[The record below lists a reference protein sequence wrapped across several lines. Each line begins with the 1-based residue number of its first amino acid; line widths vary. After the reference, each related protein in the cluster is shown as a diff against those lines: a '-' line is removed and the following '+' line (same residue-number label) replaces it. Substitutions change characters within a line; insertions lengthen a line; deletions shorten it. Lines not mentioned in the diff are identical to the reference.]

1 MKEIPEEE
9 KGKGDSGSGEPDQD
23 EDALSRFRRLID
35 ETPTDS
41 AAPGGGELAETPHH
55 HPTGDPEKT
64 GGWMA
69 DAFSR
74 LEGESHEHPSE
85 AGEVDADQAEKEHS
99 DSANE
104 PIQEPSSPGDQPRDL
119 LPRQETVQTQFPQAS
134 ADLSVQPEGSDERA
148 DQQEQTAARESIG
161 ADLPQPEPEADTS
174 PLRTPPERADD
185 QVTLPADRKSSTD
198 SPYAPPPEPLTTPT
212 DEVETPVSPL
222 ATRRHSPE
230 IEDERPG
237 GLEAEPSLPSPA
249 PGPQPPGASDDEY
262 VTPVHIPAKP
272 GTPPADREQPPADWG
287 PQAKYLPNRV
297 PERDL
302 GATQVAPTAYYPR
315 RGAGRSA
322 PPTGGRGASRL
333 MGFGGCL
340 LRMGILGLFAVLAL
354 LLALVSMG
362 IYEYFALAAT
372 LPPVEDLQAKAAQFE
387 TSRILDRN
395 GNELYEI
402 IDPQAGRRTYM
413 PLGQISPYMIAA
425 TVAIEDAQF
434 YSHPGFDLRAITRA
448 IWQNLKGGETVSGAS
463 TITQQ
468 IARNLLFDPE
478 ERSQR
483 TALRKVREIL
493 LAAEITRRYTKDEIL
508 ELYLNQWYFGNLAYG
523 VEAAAQ
529 TYFHTSADH
538 LTLAQASFLAGLVQA
553 PSVYDIFTNR
563 EATLNRHRQ
572 VLAAMVLTSQE
583 QGCIYVSTSQ
593 SPICVSPEE
602 AGAAA
607 AAIADY
613 PFEPAFTAIRF
624 PHWVNYIR
632 AQLETLFDPQTI
644 YRSGFTI
651 YTTVDPY
658 LQEQAQNLVKDQ
670 VADLA
675 EEHHVSNG
683 ALVALRPSTGE
694 ILAMVG
700 SPNYFDESIAGQIN
714 MAIEPRQPG
723 SSIKPL
729 TYTAAFEKGWTP
741 ATLIWDVPSEF
752 PPSGDPNDPREP
764 YEPVNYDERFH
775 GPVLVRTALA
785 NSYNVPA
792 VKTLDFVGIY
802 DDPSTTQK
810 EGFISFAE
818 RMGITTLTRDDYGLS
833 LTLGGG
839 EVTLL
844 ELTSAFGNFATSG
857 MRMPPYGIT
866 RIVDHTGETVYEYEP
881 PEGAQV
887 IRPEHAFLITSI
899 LSDNAARTP
908 AFGPNSALN
917 LPFAAAAK
925 TGTTNDFRDNWTLG
939 YTPDVAVGVWVG
951 NADYT
956 PMKDTSGLTGAA
968 PIWNAYMR
976 LAIDHLVGGQPTP
989 FTRPPGI
996 VEHAICAISGTE
1008 PSKWCPSHRVEFFTQ
1023 DQPPLPEEADL
1034 WKEVWVDSYSL
1045 DLASADCP
1053 DFAVEK
1059 LGLDIEDRWGR
1070 RWVRKTK
1077 DGKEWADRM
1086 GFSKDEFFLVPDQ
1099 LCSADS
1105 PRPILSFATPDE
1117 GALIDARPLV
1127 ITGQAAATDLFDRW
1141 TLDYGLSYNPEE
1153 WFELADSDD
1162 QVKDVDELYEWDLDG
1177 IPNGQIT
1184 LRLTVK
1190 GENDGEAAKHLHL
1203 RLQLPTPTPT
1213 PSPTP
1218 TPTPTT
1224 EPTSTPTPTPTPSA
1238 TPTETS
1244 TATP

>member
-1 MKEIPEEE
+1 MNDIPEEE
-9 KGKGDSGSGEPDQD
+9 KGNGDASSNEPGQD
-23 EDALSRFRRLID
+23 ETPPSRFRRLID
-35 ETPTDS
+35 DASQDPGASESGDLP
-41 AAPGGGELAETPHH
+41 APPYR
-55 HPTGDPEKT
+55 HPTGDPEET

-69 DAFSR
+69 DTFSR
-74 LEGESHEHPSE
+74 LEREGQPPDPTASPSE
-85 AGEVDADQAEKEHS
+85 N
-99 DSANE
+99 DSAPELSPDSPTEIHAAPQTE
-104 PIQEPSSPGDQPRDL
+104 PAGDEEKTLPKSAEP
-119 LPRQETVQTQFPQAS
+119 EE
-134 ADLSVQPEGSDERA
+134 PES
-148 DQQEQTAARESIG
+148 RES
-161 ADLPQPEPEADTS
+161 
-174 PLRTPPERADD
+174 
-185 QVTLPADRKSSTD
+185 
-198 SPYAPPPEPLTTPT
+198 
-212 DEVETPVSPL
+212 
-222 ATRRHSPE
+222 
-230 IEDERPG
+230 
-237 GLEAEPSLPSPA
+237 EAEPSASRERSDGEAAEPPPSAKSGRPSGRPA
-249 PGPQPPGASDDEY
+249 ELHPDLC
-262 VTPVHIPAKP
+262 
-272 GTPPADREQPPADWG
+272 ADREDEYDTPISSAATRRISKQREDEPLEPPEAEPEAIPPTEQG
-287 PQAKYLPNRV
+287 PEAPLGPEGDFHTPVSRDPARELSAHTEDESLEPPGPEEDFDTAVSLSTASGSPTHTNDKPERRWDRQAEYLPSRV

-302 GATQVAPTAYYPR
+302 GATQVAPAAYSATRGRDRPR
-315 RGAGRSA
+315 SPGAGKRF
-322 PPTGGRGASRL
+322 PWLTGC
-333 MGFGGCL
+333 GGCL

-354 LLALVSMG
+354 LLALVSLG
-362 IYEYFALAAT
+362 IYEYFSLAST

-402 IDPQAGRRTYM
+402 IDPQAGRRTYK

-425 TVAIEDAQF
+425 TVAVEDAQF
-434 YSHPGFDLRAITRA
+434 YSHPGFDLRAIIRA
-448 IWQNLKGGETVSGAS
+448 IWQNLQGGETVSGAS

-529 TYFHTSADH
+529 TYFNTSAEH

-583 QGCIYVSTSQ
+583 QGCIYVSQSR

-607 AAIADY
+607 AQIADY

-632 AQLETLFDPQTI
+632 AQLEALFDPQTI
-644 YRSGFTI
+644 YRSGFTV
-651 YTTVDPY
+651 YTTLDPY
-658 LQEQAQNLVKDQ
+658 LQEQAQDLVRDQ
-670 VADLA
+670 VANLA
-675 EEHHVSNG
+675 EEHHVSDG
-683 ALVALRPSTGE
+683 ALVTLRPSTGE

-775 GPVLVRTALA
+775 GPVLVRSALA

-802 DDPSTTQK
+802 DNPATPQK
-810 EGFISFAE
+810 EGFIAFAE

-839 EVTLL
+839 DVTLL
-844 ELTSAFGNFATSG
+844 ELTSAFGNFANSG
-857 MRMPPYGIT
+857 LRMPPYGIT
-866 RIVDHTGETVYEYEP
+866 RIVDRTGEIVYEYEP
-881 PEGAQV
+881 PEAEQV

-908 AFGPNSALN
+908 AFGPSSALN

-976 LAIDHLVGGQPTP
+976 LAIEHLAGGEPTP
-989 FTRPPGI
+989 FTRPTGI
-996 VEHAICAISGTE
+996 VEHAVCAISGTE

-1034 WKEVWVDSYSL
+1034 WKEIWVDSYSL
-1045 DLASADCP
+1045 ELASADCP

-1070 RWVRKTK
+1070 RWVRRTNA
-1077 DGKEWADRM
+1077 GQEWADRM
-1086 GFSKDEFFLVPDQ
+1086 GFSEDDFFLVPND
-1099 LCSADS
+1099 LCTTES
-1105 PRPILSFATPDE
+1105 PRPILRFAAPDE
-1117 GALIDARPLV
+1117 GALINEAPV
-1127 ITGQAAATDLFDRW
+1127 IITGQAAATDLFDHWR
-1141 TLDYGLSYNPEE
+1141 LEYGLSYNPEE
-1153 WFELADSDD
+1153 WVELVDSDD
-1162 QVKDVDELYEWDLDG
+1162 PAKETDELYTWDLEG
-1177 IPNGQIT
+1177 VPNGQIT

-1213 PSPTP
+1213 PTPTSTPTPTLAPSPTPTGTPTP
-1218 TPTPTT
+1218 TPTPT
-1224 EPTSTPTPTPTPSA
+1224 ETPTPTT
-1238 TPTETS
+1238 
-1244 TATP
+1244 